1 MVPALP
7 LSFAQLE
14 QAALHV
20 LHLIRN
26 TRGLENTRLAVMGDL
41 AVCKYLAQQQQHGRV
56 AVKSID
62 LVISR
67 CSSPG
72 RVREGIV
79 GHPMSPL
86 VEKSGAV
93 LYRHTSGWEVEVKLI
108 PDWLC
113 PYLPAA
119 ARPIRE
125 DIDTLPYVSLED
137 LFVFKVDACGLHER
151 DASKQRE
158 AADAAAL
165 LELASEHSPLKL
177 DDDKLDRVS
186 QSLADIAEFSAP
198 ELDKSWWQ
206 RRLGML
212 PDEQKSA
219 QEILSELS
227 DHTQA
232 MSSPTSPRASSNYSP
247 SSSSSS
253 SSISRSSSYM
263 SSASG
268 HSVSSS
274 ISRSSS
280 YMSSVSAHSASS
292 SISSVATIDEKQSDK
307 NVRPRKMSLTNKTA
321 RHKRHPSTGGAFTK
335 TTLTAAMQRLELD
348 RPASPGMALTNQ
360 I

>member
-1 MVPALP
+1 MAPASP
-7 LSFAQLE
+7 LSFVQLE

-41 AVCKYLAQQQQHGRV
+41 AVCKYLPQHGRV
-56 AVKSID
+56 ASID

-93 LYRHTSGWEVEVKLI
+93 LYRHTSGWEMEVKLI

-125 DIDTLPYVSLED
+125 DTETLPYVSLED

-158 AADAAAL
+158 ASDAAAL
-165 LELASEHSPLKL
+165 LDLASKHTPLKL
-177 DDDKLDRVS
+177 EEDKLDRVS
-186 QSLADIAEFSAP
+186 QSLADIVEFSAP

-212 PDEQKSA
+212 ADEQKSP
-219 QEILSELS
+219 QEILSELA

-232 MSSPTSPRASSNYSP
+232 MSSPTSLRASNY
-247 SSSSSS
+247 SS

-292 SISSVATIDEKQSDK
+292 SISSVATIDEKQPDK
-307 NVRPRKMSLTNKTA
+307 NGRPRKMSVTNKTA

-335 TTLTAAMQRLELD
+335 TTLAVAMQRLELD